1 MIDKQ
6 NENNKVFG
14 FEYLRF
20 QMFDFKAFALAR
32 FQNDNRQW
40 FGPGSAL
47 WDDSKIRIQQT
58 QY

>member
-6 NENNKVFG
+6 NQNNKVFG

-32 FQNDNRQW
+32 FQNDNRQ
-40 FGPGSAL
+40 
-47 WDDSKIRIQQT
+47 
-58 QY
+58 